1 MLNRSNPKLLRA
13 WLLVLLWAAVVWS
26 LGGDAFSASETSR
39 FLRPLLERLLPGFS
53 VSDMYRL
60 LYGIRKMAHVVE
72 YALLAVLILR
82 ALWIGS
88 LRSLLQSLGLTLA
101 LVAAMAIADESRQ
114 STSAARGGSSWDVG
128 LDVSGAFLAVAIVLL
143 IQSRLRRPL
152 FPTDPGSA

>member
-1 MLNRSNPKLLRA
+1 MLNRSNPKALRA

-26 LGGDAFSASETSR
+26 LGGDSFSASETSR
-39 FLRPLLERLLPGFS
+39 FLRPMIEWLFPEFS

-60 LYGIRKMAHVVE
+60 LYAIRKTAHVVE

-88 LRSLLQSLGLTLA
+88 LRSLLQSLGLTLL
-101 LVAAMAIADESRQ
+101 LVATMAIADESRQ
-114 STSAARGGSSWDVG
+114 GTSAARGGSGWDVL
-128 LDVSGAFLAVAIVLL
+128 LDVSGGFLAVAIVLV

-152 FPTDPGSA
+152 FPADV

>member
-26 LGGDAFSASETSR
+26 LGGDSFSASETSR
-39 FLRPLLERLLPGFS
+39 FLRPMLEWLFPDFS

-60 LYGIRKMAHVVE
+60 LYAIRKTAHIVE

-88 LRSLLQSLGLTLA
+88 LRSLLQSLGLTLV
-101 LVAAMAIADESRQ
+101 LVATMAIADESRQ
-114 STSAARGGSSWDVG
+114 STSAARGGSGWDVL
-128 LDVSGAFLAVAIVLL
+128 LDLSGAFLAVAIVLL
-143 IQSRLRRPL
+143 IQSQLRRPL
-152 FPTDPGSA
+152 FPTDHHSA